1 MSLLKNFFVE
11 EDGQDM
17 VEYGMIIAVLVLGAI
32 AAFTAFGGKISAGL
46 TDLGTSVS
54 DTFAKNPQ

>member
-32 AAFTAFGGKISAGL
+32 VAFTAFGGKISTGL
-46 TDLGTSVS
+46 GALGTSVS
-54 DTFAKNPQ
+54 DTFNKNAQ

>member
-1 MSLLKNFFVE
+1 MTLWKNLFVE

-32 AAFTAFGGKISAGL
+32 VAFTAFGGKLSTGL
-46 TDLGTSVS
+46 GALGTSVS
-54 DTFAKNPQ
+54 DTFAKNPE